1 MKIYELKIYPHP
13 ILRKTAAP
21 VAAIDKTTHYLI
33 KSMSRIMHSNK
44 AIGLAATQ
52 VGVLKRVVV
61 VDTGE
66 GLISMINPEILSGF
80 GKDFLEE
87 GCLSLP
93 DMVVHVGR
101 MESVFV
107 KYIDKNEKEVERE
120 FRGLTAR
127 VIQHEVDH
135 LEGILMIDRGILI
148 GKNKRYEKEGT

>member
-13 ILRKTAAP
+13 VLRKTALP
-21 VAAIDKTTHYLI
+21 VGAIDKTTHYLI
-33 KSMSRIMHSNK
+33 KNMSRIMNSNK

-61 VDTGE
+61 VDIGE

-80 GKDFLEE
+80 GKDFMEE

-93 DMVVHVGR
+93 EMVVRVGR

-107 KYIDKNEKEVERE
+107 KYFDKNEKEVERE

-135 LEGILMIDRGILI
+135 LEGVLMIDRGILI
-148 GKNKRYEKEGT
+148 DKNKRYEKKEI